1 MKQSY
6 DKCLLQSKLHCF
18 CAFFGRLGKGMGVAL
33 VVCLA
38 LLSQTEAQNGYKIAF
53 KSSSLSDGTY
63 YIGQH
68 FRDKYV
74 VRDSSTA
81 TNKSL
86 LFNQKTARMPKGVY
100 TLLDSKQNKLF
111 DFMVDD
117 SRNFTIS
124 FDEQHSNAGM
134 QVKGSAANS
143 AMYAYMAKL
152 DWAHAR
158 SKDIN
163 SRMKDPATKEAA
175 QAEMEA
181 LGKEM
186 KEFEENHFSTHKDH
200 LFTQLVQSFST
211 VNVPEAL
218 PAGSGDIDLRE
229 WQAYYYRWHY
239 WDNVDLKDH
248 SLIYTPQLFDKM
260 NYYFFGLLYH
270 QDADTITR
278 YAHHVLD
285 RVADDSTMLR
295 YFLDFIVPN
304 YERSTKNIGWDQ
316 VFVNLVRD
324 YYLSGKCP
332 WATEA
337 DLYSKRQTINFLS
350 QSLIGA
356 MGQELVMAD
365 TNQSENPADWIS
377 SHAFPQKYVMLWF
390 WDPDCN
396 HCRKQTAELKVL
408 YDSLNMAGNKIFE
421 VYAVGYESDTKKWIK
436 YVRDHKLPFVN
447 VGGPN
452 VNIDYQEAYNVH
464 GAPTMILLNADR
476 QIIMNKT
483 LSTNNVLPFIRRYE
497 ELHPEQA
504 NRAPSRWQQL
514 GVQRLKN
521 PNK

>member
-6 DKCLLQSKLHCF
+6 DKCVLQSELHRHAAAFVAKGAGVLLAVAVCF
-18 CAFFGRLGKGMGVAL
+18 AM
-33 VVCLA
+33 LA
-38 LLSQTEAQNGYKIAF
+38 PAQAQNGYKIAF
-53 KSSSLSDGTY
+53 NSPSLADGTY

-81 TNKSL
+81 KNNAL
-86 LFNQKTARMPKGVY
+86 LFNQKTAHMPKGVY
-100 TLLDSKQNKLF
+100 TLLDSKKSKMF

-124 FDEQHSNAGM
+124 FDAQHSNAGM
-134 QVKGSAANS
+134 QVKGSAANT

-152 DWAHAR
+152 DWAQAR
-158 SKDIN
+158 AKDIN
-163 SRMKDPATKEAA
+163 ARMKDPASKTAA
-175 QAEMEA
+175 QGEMDA
-181 LGKEM
+181 LSKEM
-186 KEFEENHFSTHKDH
+186 KSFEENHFKTHKNQ

-211 VNVPEAL
+211 VDVPETL
-218 PAGSGDIDLRE
+218 PAGSGNTDLRE

-260 NYYFFGLLYH
+260 NYYFFGLLYY

-337 DLYSKRQTINFLS
+337 ELFNKRQTVDFLS

-356 MGQELVMAD
+356 MGQELLMAD

-390 WDPDCN
+390 WDPDCS
-396 HCRKQTAELKVL
+396 HCKKQTAELKVL

-421 VYAVGYESDTKKWIK
+421 VYAVGYESDTQKWLK

-483 LSTNNVLPFIRRYE
+483 LTTNNVLPFIRRYE

-504 NRAPSRWQQL
+504 NRAPSKWQQL
-514 GVQRLKN
+514 GIQKM
-521 PNK
+521 KIKD